1 MTILIVFFQSII
13 WFKQKVPFLSQ
24 TSGIDL
30 STFVILEFVIAFLGG
45 VFLTLGIK
53 SLFSNY
59 TDNNDW
65 FDL

>member
-1 MTILIVFFQSII
+1 MLIVFFQSII
-13 WFKQKVPFLSQ
+13 WFNQKVPFLSQ
-24 TSGIDL
+24 TSGIAL
-30 STFVILEFVIAFLGG
+30 SSFVIIEFVISFAGG

-59 TDNNDW
+59 TDNNDG